1 MLMNQFQNLNVIR
14 FDNNLI
20 SKHIYMN
27 QEEYNR
33 LMIEL
38 MKQIIKN
45 QSDIISMLKVKSIKG
60 KNNRVVGCTPSNR

>member
-1 MLMNQFQNLNVIR
+1 
-14 FDNNLI
+14 
-20 SKHIYMN
+20 MN

-38 MKQIIKN
+38 MKQIVKN
-45 QSDIISMLKVKSIKG
+45 QSDIINMLKVKSIKS

>member
-1 MLMNQFQNLNVIR
+1 
-14 FDNNLI
+14 
-20 SKHIYMN
+20 MN
-27 QEEYNR
+27 QEEYN
-33 LMIEL
+33 LFMIEL